1 MNYYIDF
8 PELAQR
14 LSLLWL
20 GQHIPRADAR
30 WMGHQLARLS
40 PAQIR
45 DAFRAGGY
53 SPQEVE
59 QLSSV
64 LERRIGELE
73 KL

>member
-1 MNYYIDF
+1 MSN
-8 PELAQR
+8 
-14 LSLLWL
+14 LLWV
-20 GQHIPRADAR
+20 GRHIPRAHAR

-59 QLSSV
+59 ELSRV
-64 LERRIGELE
+64 VERRIGELE